1 MAPASW
7 IRRLTASIAILVLAV
22 ALLAPPPSLAAPE
35 RSSDSPAH
43 EIGAGCAGLL
53 GVAPSTPK
61 RSADGTLVWFRALA
75 ETLADEPSAARPGTA
90 PVGGDAPALS
100 RWRLAHSTSTSSP

>member
-7 IRRLTASIAILVLAV
+7 IRRLAASLALLVLAV

-35 RSSDSPAH
+35 RPSDSPAH

-53 GVAPSTPK
+53 GVVPSPPK
-61 RSADGTLVWFRALA
+61 RGADGTLVSLRVLA
-75 ETLADEPSAARPGTA
+75 EALADEPSAARPGTA
-90 PVGGDAPALS
+90 PVGGDAPTLA
-100 RWRLAHSTSTSSP
+100 RWRLAHGTSTSSP